1 MVSQKFAE
9 TADDTFLG
17 CLKKLV
23 SVCIGVCITGAFLQ
37 RDAMHKRGICRH
49 AVSVCLSVCHVREFC
64 QNE

>member
-1 MVSQKFAE
+1 MVLQKFAE

-37 RDAMHKRGICRH
+37 RDAMHKRRAWYMQACGVRL
-49 AVSVCLSVCHVREFC
+49 SVCLSRS
-64 QNE
+64 